1 MPGDLVA
8 AAGGARTGLPRCEDG
23 STEPKV
29 HGERGRVYRAE
40 SAPRTMGCS
49 WSGVAAREQGVG
61 RENSKSAGRESAGST
76 VTAGLDD
83 AARGHASVAVVPQ
96 TDCTDTPGGEVRTS
110 SSVIYDASDSSGQH
124 EFTIST
130 DVLDY
135 FPSTEQSPAVACSS
149 VNGRRPCQE
158 DAHTVALPLLS
169 TDGENINTF
178 GVFDGHGGQRCSNF
192 VGEHL
197 FPAISQRV
205 QSVMREDTACIE
217 DALRSAFK
225 AVDAAFLE
233 SVGDMGANVGST
245 GVVAMIKGRHLF
257 CAWVGDSRA
266 ILCRADGEILQLSD
280 DHKPSREDEA
290 KRIQAAGGCVW
301 HGRVQGVLGVSRAFG
316 DHALKQWVPAEPDVV
331 SVPLSQA
338 DDFLVLACDGLWDV
352 ADNEMV
358 AELVRKHTEAAG
370 LKGAACALTTFA
382 IKNGSSD
389 NVTCMIVRI
398 EAGSGGAPVP
408 SD

>member
-83 AARGHASVAVVPQ
+83 AARGQASVAVVPQ

-178 GVFDGHGGQRCSNF
+178 GVFDGHGGKAVADF
-192 VGEHL
+192 VAEKLPGMLVKEMITNDPL
-197 FPAISQRV
+197 A
-205 QSVMREDTACIE
+205 
-217 DALRSAFK
+217 ALR
-225 AVDAAFLE
+225 
-233 SVGDMGANVGST
+233 
-245 GVVAMIKGRHLF
+245 
-257 CAWVGDSRA
+257 
-266 ILCRADGEILQLSD
+266 
-280 DHKPSREDEA
+280 
-290 KRIQAAGGCVW
+290 
-301 HGRVQGVLGVSRAFG
+301 
-316 DHALKQWVPAEPDVV
+316 
-331 SVPLSQA
+331 
-338 DDFLVLACDGLWDV
+338 
-352 ADNEMV
+352 
-358 AELVRKHTEAAG
+358 
-370 LKGAACALTTFA
+370 
-382 IKNGSSD
+382 
-389 NVTCMIVRI
+389 
-398 EAGSGGAPVP
+398 
-408 SD
+408 